1 MILLLVILF
10 FHIIFSI
17 AAIFL
22 IWTGV
27 LKVPKAFV
35 PVLILVPFWGEVSA
49 LACHMLRVFE
59 KDGRL
64 TPGVERLEAE
74 GEAYRSV
81 AEPDRDSVVLPLEEV
96 LVLNDSETKRNM
108 ILDILGKNPG
118 EYMNLLREAG
128 ENEDVEVVHYAATAM
143 SELSKEYDL
152 RLQRLEAAYAANQAD
167 EKLLKEY
174 AVFLED
180 YIDKGIA
187 QGQFLTMQ
195 RNQYSLLLQR
205 LIDRYG
211 DMEYYVKKV
220 ENELELEN
228 YEESARLLGIMGS
241 RWPGAEQYWLLKI
254 RHHAQQ
260 MEGNKVQ
267 EVIREIQD
275 KNIYMTA
282 EGKSMVEFWSG
293 GVV

>member
-1 MILLLVILF
+1 MILLLVMLF

-22 IWTGV
+22 IWTGA

-228 YEESARLLGIMGS
+228 YGESARLLGIMGS